1 MQPITAV
8 QAQIM
13 EIVSGEMSSSMN
25 PEGISPSQSARIEV
39 IGVGGGGSNAV
50 NRVIL
55 SDLEGVAYRVLNTD
69 AQALIQSAADN
80 RVQLGQTLTRGLGAG
95 GNPSIGQKAAEESRA
110 DLQQALQGADLV
122 FIAAGMGG
130 GTGTG
135 AAPVVAEVAKESG
148 ALTVGIV
155 TKPFSFE
162 GRRRMRQ
169 ADEGIARLAEHVD
182 TLIVIPNDRLRDAI
196 AGAPLQE
203 AFRSADDVLRMGVK
217 GISDIITLPGL
228 VNVDFADVRSVMT
241 EAGTALLGIGVGSG
255 RSRAVEAAQTAIN
268 SPLLE
273 AARIDGA
280 NGCVI
285 NISGGRDMTLEDM
298 TTASEVIYDVV
309 DPEANIIVGA
319 VVDERL
325 EGEIHV
331 TVIATGFTDG
341 NPYRSERSTTRA
353 SVSAFEPSSTA
364 NIAPESGA
372 RIPDFL
378 RQRQQR
384 QNDN

>member
-1 MQPITAV
+1 MHPQLNGSALT
-8 QAQIM
+8 M
-13 EIVSGEMSSSMN
+13 EMMGTHQSPS
-25 PEGISPSQSARIEV
+25 PESTGILPSQSARIEV

-50 NRVIL
+50 NRMIQ
-55 SDLEGVAYRVLNTD
+55 SDLEGVSYRVLNTD
-69 AQALIQSAADN
+69 AQALLQSAADH

-155 TKPFSFE
+155 TKPFGFE

-217 GISDIITLPGL
+217 GISDIITCPGL

-255 RSRAVEAAQTAIN
+255 RSRAIN

-280 NGCVI
+280 KGCVI

-331 TVIATGFTDG
+331 TVIATGFENG
-341 NPYRSERSTTRA
+341 QPYRSERRA
-353 SVSAFEPSSTA
+353 STNATPSFSP
-364 NIAPESGA
+364 APEAGA
-372 RIPDFL
+372 SIPEFL
-378 RQRQQR
+378 RQRQLR
-384 QNDN
+384 RDGEIG

>member
-1 MQPITAV
+1 MMPPSPNEATEA
-8 QAQIM
+8 
-13 EIVSGEMSSSMN
+13 SG
-25 PEGISPSQSARIEV
+25 ILPSQTARIEV

-50 NRVIL
+50 NRMIQ
-55 SDLEGVAYRVLNTD
+55 SDLEGVGYSVLNTD
-69 AQALIQSAADN
+69 AQALLQSASHN

-110 DLQQALQGADLV
+110 DLQQALQGTDLV

-196 AGAPLQE
+196 GSAPLQE

-217 GISDIITLPGL
+217 GISDIITCPGL

-255 RSRAVEAAQTAIN
+255 RSRAIEAAQSAIN

-280 NGCVI
+280 KGCVI

-298 TTASEVIYDVV
+298 TSASEVIYDVV

-331 TVIATGFTDG
+331 TVIATGFENG
-341 NPYRSERSTTRA
+341 QPYRSERA
-353 SVSAFEPSSTA
+353 SSRPTGMSFS
-364 NIAPESGA
+364 APESNDAGA
-372 RIPDFL
+372 RIPEFL
-378 RQRQQR
+378 RQRQMR
-384 QNDN
+384 SDNNSD

>member
-1 MQPITAV
+1 MQRSMNGFGPS
-8 QAQIM
+8 M
-13 EIVSGEMSSSMN
+13 EIA
-25 PEGISPSQSARIEV
+25 PEGLSAASSNGSGGIVPSQSARIEV

-50 NRVIL
+50 NRMIA
-55 SDLEGVAYRVLNTD
+55 SDLQGVGYRVLNTD
-69 AQALIQSAADN
+69 AQALLQSSAKQ
-80 RVQLGQTLTRGLGAG
+80 RVQLGQKLTRGLGAG
-95 GNPSIGQKAAEESRA
+95 GNPAIGQKAAEESRA
-110 DLQQALQGADLV
+110 DLAQTLQGADLV

-135 AAPVVAEVAKESG
+135 AAPVVAEVAKECG

-155 TKPFSFE
+155 TKPFGFE

-169 ADEGIARLAEHVD
+169 AEEGIARLSEHVD
-182 TLIVIPNDRLRDAI
+182 TLLVIPNDRLREAI

-203 AFRSADDVLRMGVK
+203 AFRAADDILRMGVK
-217 GISDIITLPGL
+217 GISDIITRPGL

-241 EAGTALLGIGVGSG
+241 DAGTALLGLGVGSG
-255 RSRAVEAAQTAIN
+255 RSRATEAAQAAIS

-280 NGCVI
+280 KGCVI
-285 NISGGRDMTLEDM
+285 NISGGKDMTLEDM

-331 TVIATGFTDG
+331 TVIATGFEG
-341 NPYRSERSTTRA
+341 GGAYRPERSLSSFA
-353 SVSAFEPSSTA
+353 SGSASAGSVEDQPGAVIPS
-364 NIAPESGA
+364 
-372 RIPDFL
+372 FL
-378 RQRQQR
+378 LNRQQ
-384 QNDN
+384 NS